1 MLRSTGSKKIR
12 KSRGKK
18 DGIDL
23 FNVWKRTV
31 FGEESEDKN
40 EESAQLCLLNS
51 KGIERTKKGKSSVK
65 IHKKFKLLTEELEEI
80 SNIEHNSR
88 NRSDASQ
95 QEENKIRSHG
105 SRDEKDPVDQAKP
118 SEDKERSLTL
128 QSPGKQ
134 KCEQSYFFNLSYKLL
149 SEFYL
154 GYLYFVI
161 FRESLC

>member
-65 IHKKFKLLTEELEEI
+65 IHKKSKLLTEELKEI
-80 SNIEHNSR
+80 SNIQDNSR
-88 NRSDASQ
+88 KRSNASQ
-95 QEENKIRSHG
+95 QEKNKIRSHG
-105 SRDEKDPVDQAKP
+105 SRDEQDPVD
-118 SEDKERSLTL
+118 
-128 QSPGKQ
+128 
-134 KCEQSYFFNLSYKLL
+134 
-149 SEFYL
+149 
-154 GYLYFVI
+154 
-161 FRESLC
+161 